1 MVFAWG
7 IGGFVLGAL
16 IRELAGLG
24 GFWGFWV
31 HWCTLGL
38 GLNRWA
44 MDPRPVDGT
53 TPWRVWFWALFW
65 SWAWPV
71 PLCLTCCLKAVEAL
85 VPRPELELEDDWR
98 REQPRS

>member
-1 MVFAWG
+1 M
-7 IGGFVLGAL
+7 
-16 IRELAGLG
+16 
-24 GFWGFWV
+24 
-31 HWCTLGL
+31 
-38 GLNRWA
+38 
-44 MDPRPVDGT
+44 DGT